1 MQSFLQNAVSILA
14 LDLFGVKLVGV
25 TAENGRKLLL
35 SLVFIAAAL
44 LLSQGLQALAGLL
57 FRRRHNVRARFW
69 IQQGTKLATA
79 VLLALG
85 LISIWFDNPGRL
97 ATVAGLASAG
107 LAIALQRVVTA
118 VAAYFVILR
127 GKVFHVGDRIAM
139 SGVRGD
145 VIDLG
150 FIRTTIME
158 MGQPP
163 GEQGD
168 APSVWVESRQ
178 YTGRVVTVTNDKIFD
193 QPVYNYSGEFP
204 YLWDEM
210 HLPIQ
215 YSADRE
221 KAMRILQEAAERHT
235 IKIGEVAEEDLKEMR
250 RRYFLDSMDLK
261 PKVYL
266 RLTDNWL
273 ELTVRFVAH
282 ARGVRELKDK
292 MSREILAA
300 FDEAG
305 IQVASATFEIV
316 GLPPLKIE
324 NGSARPAVDLSP
336 HGASRI

>member
-1 MQSFLQNAVSILA
+1 VQSLLQNAASILA
-14 LDLFGVKLVGV
+14 VDVFGVKLIGL
-25 TAENGRKLLL
+25 TAENGRKRLLTL
-35 SLVFIAAAL
+35 ATIGAIL
-44 LLSQGLQALAGLL
+44 LISQGLQALAGLFFQHRQNL
-57 FRRRHNVRARFW
+57 RVRFW
-69 IQQGTKLATA
+69 TQQAIRITTVA
-79 VLLALG
+79 VLVLG
-85 LISIWFDNPGRL
+85 TLSIWFDNPGRL
-97 ATVAGLASAG
+97 TTILGLMSAG
-107 LAIALQRVVTA
+107 LAVALQRVVTA
-118 VAAYFVILR
+118 LAAYFVILR

-178 YTGRVVTVTNDKIFD
+178 YTGRVVTVTNDKIFNE
-193 QPVYNYSGEFP
+193 PVYNYSGEFP

-215 YSADRE
+215 YSSDRQ
-221 KAMRILQEAAERHT
+221 KAERILQETAERHT
-235 IKIGEVAEEDLKEMR
+235 IKIGEVAAEDLKEMR

-282 ARGVRELKDK
+282 ARGIRELKDK

-316 GLPPLKIE
+316 GLPSLKIE
-324 NGSARPAVDLSP
+324 TGTPRPALD
-336 HGASRI
+336 